1 MAPLWMLFML
11 LLVIVGLLTP
21 YHLPTESLAPV
32 PFHPWAEVIEYTAN
46 GTKEYLGQAKTFHDM
61 LLIQARATGPTG
73 QTSLE
78 QGCGLE
84 FEVPFPVIVPTS
96 VPQLVTLP
104 TEDDLEIVLNNE
116 TSCPATSLW
125 HDDHGVALIS
135 ALFNASVAGDKAFD
149 GIGNDGMPWLL
160 PEDSALSSLGY
171 FAQFILLFLLATTVR
186 SRLERCLPNNAPTI
200 YNDQATQTNVE
211 DKNNTHSTSGHSQLE
226 NNTDTMIVEAAK
238 HDGRQEL
245 LHTIARLQAD
255 SNGKDARITELENQ
269 LATTQQRLEQE
280 QADYRQHENFRQLQE
295 IATQEIIAT
304 AERRAREEERVL
316 AKSTLDTALA
326 EFQTKHANLQSRC
339 AEAEEALKE
348 ARSTLD
354 IKSSLIVDLQK
365 AKEDAEKRHEH
376 AITEY
381 TKERRELKEELEK
394 AHSTL
399 DTQSSLLVDLQ
410 SAKDDAEKRREDV
423 VTEYEHELSD
433 LKEKLEE
440 ARSKSNT
447 QAPSNSIEKLQEAY
461 DSLKEEAQEMAKEL
475 AECKKHLQQ
484 ANLQVET
491 QGEELRHLREQEE
504 KWLSVCKQP
513 LEEAETDA
521 ETSAQPETVD
531 QPQKEFV
538 AENLKTPVAEPD
550 SEYETARKEV
560 GAAKRGRRRSSPK
573 QSVKA
578 KTCITAAIG
587 KGATGRNG
595 RQSPKLVQ
603 VLSARATSKE
613 ESQTNQG
620 IDDGV
625 VEAKKENTTLQAETC
640 PQEASLSSRI
650 TRPEPTTAGTTDSEK
665 SSEESSE
672 DAEGGNHENGTGE
685 ESSSAPPSP
694 TTTSISTNSTA
705 PTSPVTPRTRSASPP
720 ELTPAEFAYCLRRDN
735 GGVAAS
741 MWSSDG
747 RRPDCH
753 PRRRQY
759 NSSPAERAR
768 SRSPY
773 REERGFRR
781 RSW

>member
-1 MAPLWMLFML
+1 MAPAWMLFMF
-11 LLVIVGLLTP
+11 LLVIVGLLRP

-84 FEVPFPVIVPTS
+84 SEVPFAVIVPAS
-96 VPQLVTLP
+96 VPQLVILP
-104 TEDDLEIVLNNE
+104 TEDDLEIVLNNSI

-125 HDDHGVALIS
+125 HDDHGVALIP

-149 GIGNDGMPWLL
+149 GIGDDGMPRLL
-160 PEDSALSSLGY
+160 PEDSPLSSLEY
-171 FAQFILLFLLATTVR
+171 FAHFFVLFMLATTVR
-186 SRLERCLPNNAPTI
+186 SLLARCLPKDAPTI

-211 DKNNTHSTSGHSQLE
+211 DQNNTHSTSSHSQLE
-226 NNTDTMIVEAAK
+226 NNTDTMIVDAAK
-238 HDGRQEL
+238 DDGRQEL
-245 LHTIARLQAD
+245 LDTIARLQAD

-269 LATTQQRLEQE
+269 LAITQQRLEQD
-280 QADYRQHENFRQLQE
+280 QADYRQHESFRQLQE

-326 EFQTKHANLQSRC
+326 EFQIKHANLQSRC
-339 AEAEEALKE
+339 AEAEEVLKE

-354 IKSSLIVDLQK
+354 IKSSLIDDLQK

-381 TKERRELKEELEK
+381 TKERRDLKEELEK

-399 DTQSSLLVDLQ
+399 QAKSSLLVDLQ

-433 LKEKLEE
+433 LQEKLEE
-440 ARSKSNT
+440 ARSKSNA
-447 QAPSNSIEKLQEAY
+447 QAPSNTIEKLQEAY
-461 DSLKEEAQEMAKEL
+461 DSLKDEAQEMAKEL

-484 ANLQVET
+484 ANLQIET

-513 LEEAETDA
+513 LEKAETDA
-521 ETSAQPETVD
+521 ETIAQPEIVD
-531 QPQKEFV
+531 QPRKEFV
-538 AENLKTPVAEPD
+538 TESLKAPVEE

-573 QSVKA
+573 QSVTAKA
-578 KTCITAAIG
+578 CITAAIG
-587 KGATGRNG
+587 KGVAGRNR
-595 RQSPKLVQ
+595 RQSPKRVQ
-603 VLSARATSKE
+603 GLTVRATSKVG
-613 ESQTNQG
+613 SQTNQG
-620 IDDGV
+620 TDDGV
-625 VEAKKENTTLQAETC
+625 VEAEGEDTTLLANTC
-640 PQEASLSSRI
+640 AQEANLSSRI
-650 TRPEPTTAGTTDSEK
+650 TRPEPPTTGTTDSEK

-672 DAEGGNHENGTGE
+672 DAEGGNHENGTVE

-720 ELTPAEFAYCLRRDN
+720 ELTPGEFAYCLRRDN

-768 SRSPY
+768 SRSPC